1 MLRIALYYVK
11 QTVVRKHVIK
21 LMVTM
26 PPIVLVRLIIMIVS
40 SINNHSNSSGSNSRA
55 FPKYICVHTQ
65 NIKFNLHSV
74 FIHLLLIILTKLP

>member
-1 MLRIALYYVK
+1 MKIALFHAK
-11 QTVVRKHVIK
+11 ETVVRKHVIT

-40 SINNHSNSSGSNSRA
+40 SINNYSNSSGSNGRA

-65 NIKFNLHSV
+65 NIKFNLHSM
-74 FIHLLLIILTKLP
+74 LISC